1 MNGHHRTRPGQHHGG
16 GSTGYIYVYDIRDY
30 GAQCNGTHDDGP
42 AINSAIAAAAAAGG
56 GTVYIPF
63 DTAIAT
69 QIVIGGAGN
78 PVSGVCLAGP
88 GKPQAGY
95 QTSITWIGNTEH
107 YAMLLVRNAA
117 GGEVTNLGFNSSN
130 KTNYCIQFRNV
141 VGTDANVVEQWL
153 VQCCNFVGATVANVL
168 AGDVLANAATSTD
181 DISLVTFEQCYF
193 GNWQGGVSGEPATTA
208 HILWNASNGLGNSA
222 RDCQFISSAENSKA
236 VPIQNIT
243 NANPAVVTAT
253 AHGFVTGQNTVF
265 QGTGTNLDFSLSN
278 QAGYSITVIDANH
291 FSVPAASGSSSTT
304 GDAYHQ
310 GYPLYGVYGS
320 LGRFDCY
327 DCVGSVMGIADACA
341 PGLASAV
348 DVISGIVSLHNH
360 ESQSPNVLNVLAGSG
375 TGTPLYP
382 CLVDGLHHSDILGYG
397 VYTVNWARGI
407 YASLNVEGGF
417 FGRAFLMNVAA
428 YNAFVNGT
436 QFAAADGTAV
446 GGTDT
451 AYITGWWVVDGTRTV
466 QTGPAN
472 VTPFAIST
480 VSGQARLASTGTDGI
495 DVWALGSTINIALS
509 DALAGTIES
518 SSGYL
523 QLAAASGQS
532 GLWLDATSSGSNVLI
547 LRTGAANANGYFDVG
562 INNFRHGN
570 ATNQFLTIRDGTP
583 SPFSGAATD
592 ALISAVSQLQLS
604 SGSATNI
611 WCNGTEL
618 ISTNSSAS
626 IGFFGASPVAQPSVT
641 GSRASGAALVSL
653 LNALSSLGLIVNN
666 TTT

>member
-1 MNGHHRTRPGQHHGG
+1 M
-16 GSTGYIYVYDIRDY
+16 
-30 GAQCNGTHDDGP
+30 
-42 AINSAIAAAAAAGG
+42 
-56 GTVYIPF
+56 
-63 DTAIAT
+63 
-69 QIVIGGAGN
+69 
-78 PVSGVCLAGP
+78 
-88 GKPQAGY
+88 
-95 QTSITWIGNTEH
+95 
-107 YAMLLVRNAA
+107 
-117 GGEVTNLGFNSSN
+117 
-130 KTNYCIQFRNV
+130 
-141 VGTDANVVEQWL
+141 
-153 VQCCNFVGATVANVL
+153 
-168 AGDVLANAATSTD
+168 
-181 DISLVTFEQCYF
+181 
-193 GNWQGGVSGEPATTA
+193 
-208 HILWNASNGLGNSA
+208 
-222 RDCQFISSAENSKA
+222 
-236 VPIQNIT
+236 
-243 NANPAVVTAT
+243 
-253 AHGFVTGQNTVF
+253 TGQNTVF

-480 VSGQARLASTGTDGI
+480 VSGPARLASTGTDGI

-509 DALAGTIES
+509 DALAGAIES

-532 GLWLDATSSGSNVLI
+532 GLWLDATGRAGSNVLI

-611 WCNGTEL
+611 WCNGHRAYLHQQLRQHWFLRGKPRGTTERHWKPRFRRSPCVASQRPKL
-618 ISTNSSAS
+618 PRSHRQQHHDLTPHVAVRRVHLREVRQAAPADDGAAEGEECLVDVVAHLPADPQAAEPVQQGDGLFHHLAVGAQARTMCRTTAGDHGRMPLPRTCRAVLVMVIAPAGIDRLRRWRPATGRAPAGSPRSA
-626 IGFFGASPVAQPSVT
+626 ASAGRCRCGCRRSRHRQRDPGLGDHVVLRARLGTIDRARPVLGCPSPPA
-641 GSRASGAALVSL
+641 RASCQSPPWTSPAPRPRSARPAAAS
-653 LNALSSLGLIVNN
+653 
-666 TTT
+666 